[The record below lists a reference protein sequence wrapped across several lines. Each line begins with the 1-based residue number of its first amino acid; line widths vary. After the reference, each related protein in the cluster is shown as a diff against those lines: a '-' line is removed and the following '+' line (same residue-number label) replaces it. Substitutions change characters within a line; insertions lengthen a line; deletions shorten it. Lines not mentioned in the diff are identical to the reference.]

1 MNKVFLL
8 WHTHRNERLSGGED
22 VKLLGTFSTKEN
34 AEKAQT
40 EAALLEGF
48 KDNLEDFEISE
59 YDLDK
64 REWREGF
71 ATITHGATEPRYWIA
86 EVGHLIT
93 VAGKPK
99 SRLNYEYRNVMVL
112 AENEDVARAAIEAQA
127 LEYSRKYKN
136 MYGQDVAW
144 IYDKIHFLNESWHFN
159 NQVLDDGKVLEL
171 DCRFITKKNTEKLT
185 EIIEKD
191 NNNAK

>member
-1 MNKVFLL
+1 MNKVYLL
-8 WHTHRNERLSGGED
+8 WHTHRDERLSGGED
-22 VKLLGTFSTKEN
+22 VKLLGTFTTKEN
-34 AEKAQT
+34 AEKAQA

-144 IYDKIHFLNESWHFN
+144 IYDKIHFLRESWHFN
-159 NQVLDDGKVLEL
+159 NQVLDNGKVLEL
-171 DCRFITKKNTEKLT
+171 DCRFVTRKKTEKLL

>member
-1 MNKVFLL
+1 MKKVFLL
-8 WHTHRNERLSGGED
+8 WHTHRDERLSGGED

-40 EAALLEGF
+40 EAALLDGF

-59 YDLDK
+59 YDIDK

-86 EVGHLIT
+86 EVGSLTTI
-93 VAGKPK
+93 AGKPK
-99 SRLNYEYRNVMVL
+99 KTVNYEYRNVMVL
-112 AENEDVARAAIEAQA
+112 AKDEDAAREAIEAQA
-127 LEYSRKYKN
+127 LEYAQIYKN
-136 MYGQDVAW
+136 TYGQDVSRVF
-144 IYDKIHFLNESWHFN
+144 DKIHFLNESWHFN

-171 DCRFITKKNTEKLT
+171 DCRFVTKKSTEKLL
-185 EIIEKD
+185 EIIEK
-191 NNNAK
+191 AKNKSK

>member
-8 WHTHRNERLSGGED
+8 WHTHRDERLAGGED
-22 VKLLGTFSTKEN
+22 VKLLGTFTTKEN
-34 AEKAQT
+34 AEKAQA
-40 EAALLEGF
+40 EAAFLEGF

-144 IYDKIHFLNESWHFN
+144 IYDKIHFLRESWHFN
-159 NQVLDDGKVLEL
+159 NQVLDNGKVLEL
-171 DCRFITKKNTEKLT
+171 DCRFVTKRSFSSINHLL
-185 EIIEKD
+185 
-191 NNNAK
+191 